1 MSCGRFRFR
10 IEQASPANAKIAG
23 RTVIYLTERS
33 LGIPQALAYQREGDA
48 AMFTTTDDSTNDRS
62 DVTDIQAPVE
72 LTPEQIDGV
81 SGGCL
86 YGPGIYG
93 PTLILPVLVA
103 ILIG

>member
-48 AMFTTTDDSTNDRS
+48 AMFTKADDSTKDRS
-62 DVTDIQAPVE
+62 DVTDIRAPVD
-72 LTPEQIDGV
+72 LTPEQIDDV

-86 YGPGIYG
+86 YAHGVYG